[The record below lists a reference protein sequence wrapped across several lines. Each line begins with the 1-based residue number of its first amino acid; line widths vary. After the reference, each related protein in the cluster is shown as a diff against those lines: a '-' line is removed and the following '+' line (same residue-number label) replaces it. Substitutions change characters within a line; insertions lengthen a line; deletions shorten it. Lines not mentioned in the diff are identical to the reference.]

1 MYDECKSQG
10 QAKAM
15 CWVGLLDGKAIGPFW
30 VDGTMDRFVYADL
43 LEEKVWP
50 AVSRIATR
58 NSVYFMQDGASCHTT
73 PENISY
79 LNDKFKG
86 RVISNKTDVVW
97 PPNSPDLNPLDFFFW
112 GYSMTHV
119 YPIKPSSIEE
129 LKLIVDDFAANINPE
144 MVRKA
149 CGSARARFC
158 KLRSVGRSHFEH
170 LN

>member
-1 MYDECKSQG
+1 
-10 QAKAM
+10 M

-79 LNDKFKG
+79 LNDKFEG
-86 RVISNKTDVVW
+86 
-97 PPNSPDLNPLDFFFW
+97 
-112 GYSMTHV
+112 
-119 YPIKPSSIEE
+119 
-129 LKLIVDDFAANINPE
+129 
-144 MVRKA
+144 
-149 CGSARARFC
+149 
-158 KLRSVGRSHFEH
+158 
-170 LN
+170 